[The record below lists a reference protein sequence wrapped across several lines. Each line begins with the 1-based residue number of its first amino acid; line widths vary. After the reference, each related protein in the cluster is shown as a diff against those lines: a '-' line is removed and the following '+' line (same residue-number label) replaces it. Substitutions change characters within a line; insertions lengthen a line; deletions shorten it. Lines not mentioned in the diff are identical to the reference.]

1 VSDSTGGRRTRR
13 IVIAGVVVVVVAWAA
28 VVAVGVWSAYRHD
41 QRGLA
46 ALETVRDTTDPTT
59 LTASSTEATLH
70 GAAAEFAAAHDDLT
84 GPWMAPATWLPVL
97 GRQLRSVRS
106 LSLAAQQVSSVGA
119 TFLGEVHQVL
129 DAPHGAGPE
138 RVASLRRLSALSR
151 SAADQLDG
159 IDTGPGD
166 ALFAPLARKH
176 DQFVSELDDTR
187 RRLATAAT
195 VSSVVATILQGP
207 QTYLVLAANNSEM
220 RAGSGAFLE
229 AGTATSADGSVRLD
243 DLGPSG
249 ALGLQ
254 PGQVVVTGDLERNW
268 GWLEP
273 GVDWRTLGLT
283 PQFPVTAEL
292 ASRMWE
298 TRTGQSVDGVLAID
312 VAGLRQIMTV
322 TGPVQVDGTTV
333 DASNVEQYLLHDQYA
348 GLTDNATADA
358 GRQDALGTIASEVL
372 RQLQGQSAD
381 LRALATAVSGAV
393 AGRHLLVWSADPATE
408 AAWTASG
415 VAGTLTPSSLS
426 VAMVNQGGNKLDQYL
441 AVGVHVALRPDGSDT
456 AVTLTTTLANHTPD
470 GQSQFIAGPYPGLPL
485 GYGDYYGVVADN
497 LPAAA
502 RGITMTGTEPLSSL
516 GAEGPTYL
524 VAAPLTV
531 RQGTTATVVVRFVL
545 PGTHGSMTVVP
556 SSRIPEEQW
565 TVGDRSFTDGRPET
579 VSW

>member
-13 IVIAGVVVVVVAWAA
+13 IVVLGVAVVVVAWAA

-46 ALETVRDTTDPTT
+46 ALETVRDTTDPAT
-59 LTASSTEATLH
+59 LTAGPTEATLH

-84 GPWMAPATWLPVL
+84 GPWMVPATWLPVL

-106 LSLAAQQVSSVGA
+106 LSLAAQQVSTVGA
-119 TFLGEVHQVL
+119 TFLGQVHAVL

-138 RVASLRRLSALSR
+138 RVQSLRRLSVLSA
-151 SAADQLDG
+151 SAARQLDG
-159 IDTGPGD
+159 IDTGPGN
-166 ALFAPLARKH
+166 ALVAPLARKH
-176 DQFVSELDDTR
+176 DEFVSQLDDTR
-187 RRLATAAT
+187 RRLATAAA

-207 QTYLVLAANNSEM
+207 QTYLVLAANNAEM

-229 AGTATSADGSVRLD
+229 AGTATSSDGTVHLN

-249 ALGLQ
+249 ELGLQ

-298 TRTGQSVDGVLAID
+298 ARTGQLVDGVLAID
-312 VAGLRQIMTV
+312 IAGLRQIMTV

-333 DASNVEQYLLHDQYA
+333 DASNVEQYLLHDQYD

-358 GRQDALGTIASEVL
+358 GREDALGGIADDVL

-393 AGRHLLVWSADPATE
+393 AGRHLMVWSPDPVTE

-415 VAGTLTPSSLS
+415 VAGTLRPSSLA
-426 VAMVNQGGNKLDQYL
+426 VNVVNQGGNKLDQYL
-441 AVGVHVALRPDGSDT
+441 DIGVHVAVRPDGSGT
-456 AVTLTTTLANHTPD
+456 AVTLSTTVANRTPD
-470 GQSQFIAGPYPGLPL
+470 GQSQFIAGPYPGLL
-485 GYGDYYGVVADN
+485 VAYGDYYGVVADN
-497 LPAAA
+497 LPGTA
-502 RGITMTGTEPLSSL
+502 RDVSMTGTEPLSSL
-516 GAEGPTYL
+516 GPEGPSLL

-531 RQGTTATVVVRFVL
+531 RQGATAIVVVRFRL
-545 PGTHGSMTVVP
+545 PGVHGSMTVVP
-556 SSRIPEEQW
+556 SARIPEEQW
-565 TVGDRSFTDGRPET
+565 TAGALHFTDGRT
-579 VSW
+579 VTISW